1 MYYLFLRNKK
11 KLEDYKTKLLQVHN
25 NIEAGKTPVFNE
37 VACAKTN
44 LIECFPMNLIA
55 GVFSI
60 VGALLLSKIEI
71 NEILKIAFIMIIN
84 SLCWAISNFIF
95 TMSKHKLRL
104 NLLRKLN
111 LEPTERIIAAMESL
125 EYQSV

>member
-1 MYYLFLRNKK
+1 
-11 KLEDYKTKLLQVHN
+11 
-25 NIEAGKTPVFNE
+25 
-37 VACAKTN
+37 
-44 LIECFPMNLIA
+44 MNLIA

-104 NLLRKLN
+104 NLLKKLN

>member
-11 KLEDYKTKLLQVHN
+11 KLEDYKTKLLQVHF

-37 VACAKTN
+37 IACAKTN

-60 VGALLLSKIEI
+60 LGALLLAKVEI
-71 NEILKIAFIMIIN
+71 NEIKKQDEVIEFLSKN
-84 SLCWAISNFIF
+84 SQRAERTCFEMVKKNVSF
-95 TMSKHKLRL
+95 LR
-104 NLLRKLN
+104 R
-111 LEPTERIIAAMESL
+111 
-125 EYQSV
+125 

>member
-11 KLEDYKTKLLQVHN
+11 KLEAYKTKLLQVHN

-37 VACAKTN
+37 IACAKTN

-71 NEILKIAFIMIIN
+71 NEILSQPK
-84 SLCWAISNFIF
+84 
-95 TMSKHKLRL
+95 
-104 NLLRKLN
+104 
-111 LEPTERIIAAMESL
+111 E
-125 EYQSV
+125 